1 MAPLFTEPELVIAT
15 HNPGKLR
22 EIAKL
27 LKDQGKVKKSA
38 GKRSGLGRS
47 AKRALVVKKTWLDL
61 ILAGRKTWG
70 YA

>member
-1 MAPLFTEPELVIAT
+1 MASRC
-15 HNPGKLR
+15 R